1 MVPTVALQ
9 GAVRPREKAG
19 HLRERRRPA
28 GSSPSPATCH
38 ALRCPVLHTARDSA
52 VVQEDDE
59 STGLLSRC
67 NFSCRCKFGMGNWQG
82 EKRRNR
88 RETGRGGGQA
98 EVRSTGLQKPTP
110 PTYPTR
116 CTDSETAGRGRRSQG
131 TDVDQRA
138 SIVFMFSLFVPV
150 VAQVRLHDAI
160 SGQGD
165 VQHP

>member
-1 MVPTVALQ
+1 M
-9 GAVRPREKAG
+9 
-19 HLRERRRPA
+19 
-28 GSSPSPATCH
+28 
-38 ALRCPVLHTARDSA
+38 
-52 VVQEDDE
+52 
-59 STGLLSRC
+59 
-67 NFSCRCKFGMGNWQG
+67 
-82 EKRRNR
+82 
-88 RETGRGGGQA
+88 
-98 EVRSTGLQKPTP
+98 RSTGLQKPTP